1 MGRVLVIVIAAL
13 LTIYCVVEVA
23 QADPDEVR
31 ALPRW
36 MWATIIIVLPVI
48 GAIAWLLWG
57 RPRRSQIDRSKYRPI
72 APDDDPDFLRGL

>member
-1 MGRVLVIVIAAL
+1 MGKVLAIVIAAL

-23 QADPDEVR
+23 QADPDDVR

-36 MWATIIIVLPVI
+36 MWATIIIVIPVL
-48 GAIAWLLWG
+48 GGIAWLLWG
-57 RPRRSQIDRSKYRPI
+57 RPRRSRIDRGQQRPL

>member
-1 MGRVLVIVIAAL
+1 MGRVLIVIIAAL

-23 QADPDEVR
+23 QADPYAVR
-31 ALPRW
+31 RMPRW
-36 MWATIIIVLPVI
+36 LWATTIIVFPVV

-57 RPRRSQIDRSKYRPI
+57 RPTHDSHDDDHRPK

>member
-23 QADPDEVR
+23 QADPDDVR

-36 MWATIIIVLPVI
+36 MWATIIIVIPVL
-48 GAIAWLLWG
+48 GGIAWLLWG
-57 RPRRSQIDRSKYRPI
+57 RPRSSRIDRSKQRPI

>member
-1 MGRVLVIVIAAL
+1 MIVIAAL

-23 QADPDEVR
+23 QADPDDVR

-36 MWATIIIVLPVI
+36 MWATIIIVIPVL

-57 RPRRSQIDRSKYRPI
+57 RPRRQPLDRGGRQRPI